1 MILTRISC
9 GRMSISVAH
18 LSFSQTWAPTWSHP
32 NHYFVWTFIHQSMRF
47 HKSYK
52 SRYRLSA
59 SHSCAVFRVRVSSVP
74 LIKRYFGLIKKW
86 SIDNSLGEDGKASG
100 SFYSFHGYRWT
111 RNISIFS
118 STFFFVLIRFRLLKE
133 MLGKGLLCGYTIV
146 GSDEIVSPF
155 LLFFLFI
162 FYTLSCYTTC
172 RWLLLLLYIFTNISD
187 SLTIPFTDSS
197 RSLFRKPIYNQLK

>member
-118 STFFFVLIRFRLLKE
+118 STFFFVKLLKE

-155 LLFFLFI
+155 LLFFFIYILYTFMLHNLPMTSYSAVYFYKHLRFSYNSIYWLFSFSFPQTDLQSI
-162 FYTLSCYTTC
+162 K
-172 RWLLLLLYIFTNISD
+172 IISD
-187 SLTIPFTDSS
+187 
-197 RSLFRKPIYNQLK
+197 

>member
-118 STFFFVLIRFRLLKE
+118 STFFFVKLLKE

-155 LLFFLFI
+155 FAVFFYLYFIHFHATQLADDFLFCCI
-162 FYTLSCYTTC
+162 FLQTSPILLQFHLLTLLVLFSAN
-172 RWLLLLLYIFTNISD
+172 RFTIN
-187 SLTIPFTDSS
+187 
-197 RSLFRKPIYNQLK
+197 